1 MNLPICI
8 SLSLLLFFI
17 GLSIVLVR
25 KEFLFILMGIEVMF
39 NGAALAAVVG
49 AQHWQ
54 DPFGQVLTLFIMI
67 IAGAELA
74 VSLLIVMHCYRTLK
88 ISNIDEL
95 KQLHD

>member
-1 MNLPICI
+1 MNLSICV
-8 SLSLLLFFI
+8 SLSLFLFFI
-17 GLSIVLVR
+17 GLTVVLVR
-25 KEFLFILMGIEVMF
+25 KEFLFILMGMEIMF
-39 NGAALAAVVG
+39 NGAALTAVIG

-67 IAGAELA
+67 IAGVELT